1 MQAKSKPVT
10 VKTAADLG
18 IEKAESQKIVSV
30 DEVASRAA
38 GEIIEDEGEAYTK
51 IVEMLEQV
59 KVI

>member
-1 MQAKSKPVT
+1 
-10 VKTAADLG
+10 
-18 IEKAESQKIVSV
+18 
-30 DEVASRAA
+30 VASRAA